1 MRSASP
7 VTAAG
12 RSLFIAALSLAAVV
26 SANTITCDTSL
37 GEGYPYCVSVPDGA
51 GDKKLPTV
59 LFRECSLSLWTHSLA
74 HALLLLYTVSGRGA
88 RGPPSNVKS
97 LASYDGF
104 GKLVSEYAWG
114 KKDEAHTIA
123 ATKCARSLYSS

>member
-12 RSLFIAALSLAAVV
+12 RSLFMAALSLAASVR
-26 SANTITCDTSL
+26 ANTIECNTAL

-59 LFRECSLSLWTHSLA
+59 LFRESVLSLWTHSLA
-74 HALLLLYTVSGRGA
+74 HALL
-88 RGPPSNVKS
+88 
-97 LASYDGF
+97 
-104 GKLVSEYAWG
+104 
-114 KKDEAHTIA
+114 
-123 ATKCARSLYSS
+123 